1 MFDSSLHYSDKPE
14 WKHEPAYREEV
25 AALLTDL
32 SFAVSN
38 PPRIDEPY
46 QCIIERVEYCLSLP
60 MSARQRMIA
69 RWIQSKGYIGLLEW
83 RRSSDVLDDA
93 HDLAED
99 LNDLPSCAEIAFTNG
114 RVCAADLNYESS
126 GDYNELTLSHL
137 GHLSTSERSLDPEF
151 ESHVCLNLA
160 SSYFTLERGDE
171 ARTYLARAK
180 ALLNFLPV
188 DSTQNAECC
197 RHGANIC
204 WVEAVLERSFGLL
217 PVAYDTALR
226 AYDMYSRLPP
236 DAYWN
241 EIATIGGVIAETAI
255 DLADALSKDASSTA
269 RRTHLAVARSYI
281 ELAAKAANA
290 AQNDLTAGIT
300 LLTHARFL
308 AAIGRTAEAEH
319 CVEAA
324 DMTAKEQQNLA
335 IAIQARTARGHI
347 YALSGEKDRAVNC
360 FQTALDLAHA
370 SALPALGVWARRELL
385 WERELS

>member
-25 AALLTDL
+25 AALLTD
-32 SFAVSN
+32 VSYTINN
-38 PPRIDEPY
+38 PQLIDEPY
-46 QCIIERVEYCLSLP
+46 QRVIERVEYCLSLP
-60 MSARQRMIA
+60 MSTRQRMVA

-93 HDLAED
+93 HDLAEE
-99 LNDLPSCAEIAFTNG
+99 LNDLSSCAEIAYTNG
-114 RVCAADLNYESS
+114 RVCATDLNYESS

-137 GHLSTSERSLDPEF
+137 NHLGTSERSLDPEF

-160 SSYFTLERGDE
+160 SSHFTLERGDE
-171 ARTYLARAK
+171 AKTYLARAK
-180 ALLNFLPV
+180 ALLDFLPI
-188 DSTQNAECC
+188 DIAQNVERF
-197 RHGANIC
+197 RHLANIC
-204 WVEAVLERSFGLL
+204 WVEAVWERWFGRL
-217 PVAYDTALR
+217 PIAYDTALR
-226 AYDMYSRLPP
+226 AYDMYSHLPP
-236 DAYWN
+236 DKYFN
-241 EIATIGGVIAETAI
+241 EVATIGGVISETAI
-255 DLADALSKDASSTA
+255 DLADSLSKDPSSTA
-269 RRTHLAVARSYI
+269 RRTHLAVANSYI

-308 AAIGRTAEAEH
+308 AAVGRTTEAEH
-319 CVEAA
+319 YVEVA
-324 DMTAKEQQNLA
+324 DMTANEQQNLA
-335 IAIQARTARGHI
+335 IAIQARTTRGRI
-347 YALSGEKDRAVNC
+347 YVLCGEKDRAVNC